1 MLACCNLHLFANT
14 HSGTGGIREKRRN
27 ALTKHILMLKWT
39 YMTICSCENTRQ
51 LRLFEIQEGEPMK
64 FFIDTANVD
73 EIRKANDMGV
83 ICGVTTNPSLIAK
96 EGRDF
101 NQVIAEIASI
111 VDGPI
116 SGEVKATTTDAEG
129 MIAEGRE
136 IAKIHPNMVVK
147 IPMTIEGLKATKV
160 LASEGIKVNVTLI
173 FSANQALL
181 AARAGA
187 AYVSPFLGR
196 LDDISQPGID
206 LIDTV
211 AEIFA
216 LHDIETEIIAA
227 SVRHTMHVTECA
239 LAGADIATVPYKVIE
254 QMTHHP
260 LTDQGIE
267 KFRKDYEAV
276 FGK

>member
-1 MLACCNLHLFANT
+1 M
-14 HSGTGGIREKRRN
+14 R
-27 ALTKHILMLKWT
+27 
-39 YMTICSCENTRQ
+39 
-51 LRLFEIQEGEPMK
+51 
-64 FFIDTANVD
+64 FFVDTANVED
-73 EIRKANDMGV
+73 IRKANDMGV

-101 NQVIAEIASI
+101 NEVIKEITSI

-116 SGEVKATTTDAEG
+116 SGEVKATTVDAEG

-147 IPMTIEGLKATKV
+147 IPMTVEGLKAVKV
-160 LASEGIKVNVTLI
+160 LTAEGIKTNVTLV
-173 FSANQALL
+173 FTANQALL

-187 AYVSPFLGR
+187 TYVSPFLGR

-206 LIDTV
+206 LIRQIADMFAVAGVDTQ
-211 AEIFA
+211 
-216 LHDIETEIIAA
+216 IIAA
-227 SVRHTMHVTECA
+227 SIRNPIHVTDCA

-254 QMTHHP
+254 QMTKHP

-267 KFRKDYEAV
+267 KFQKDYKAV
-276 FGK
+276 FGE